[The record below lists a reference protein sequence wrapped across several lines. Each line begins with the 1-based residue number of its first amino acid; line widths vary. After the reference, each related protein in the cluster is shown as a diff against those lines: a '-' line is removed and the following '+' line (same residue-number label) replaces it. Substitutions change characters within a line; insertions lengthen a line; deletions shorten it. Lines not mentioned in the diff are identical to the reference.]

1 MVTPHPFLVARLWA
15 LLGWNGAPFD
25 QLTVSTVH
33 DYASQPYVEEFERPV
48 EDDPWHLGRV
58 RYFFDQLQA
67 GKKLD
72 PICVDNM
79 CDAGH
84 IYAVPVIIDGRHRLV
99 ASHLAGVRTIAASYG
114 GRVDLRDYLIGLR
127 KTQPSY

>member
-1 MVTPHPFLVARLWA
+1 MVTTPPFLVERLWA
-15 LLGWNGAPFD
+15 LVEWKRAPYD
-25 QLTVSTVH
+25 KLTASNVR
-33 DYASQPYVEEFERPV
+33 DYDSQPYVEEFARPN
-48 EDDPWHLGRV
+48 DNPWHLGRV

-84 IYAVPVIIDGRHRLV
+84 IYAVPVIIDGCHRLV
-99 ASHLAGVRTIAASYG
+99 ASHLAGARTIAASYG
-114 GRVDLRDYLIGLR
+114 GRVDLRDYLTGLR
-127 KTQPSY
+127 EALPSY